1 MDGGG
6 DDGDDVPHEG
16 GVRRRLVYSSPSLSS
31 SASHCLFLVRLAVGE
46 IGGGG
51 SSEGWSLA
59 VGSSTDGGGPAAMV
73 AEGHRQQLLLSLVS
87 ENGRKE

>member
-1 MDGGG
+1 
-6 DDGDDVPHEG
+6 
-16 GVRRRLVYSSPSLSS
+16 
-31 SASHCLFLVRLAVGE
+31 LAVGE